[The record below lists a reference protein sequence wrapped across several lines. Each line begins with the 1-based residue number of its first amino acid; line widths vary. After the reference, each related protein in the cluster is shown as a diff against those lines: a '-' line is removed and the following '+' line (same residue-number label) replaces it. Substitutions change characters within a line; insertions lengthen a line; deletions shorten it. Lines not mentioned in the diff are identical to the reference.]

1 MYHTVAVTGATGFIG
16 RALLSALT
24 AGGWQVKALRHTAVP
39 SPEYNQQSIEW
50 LTGTLDDAGSL
61 RRLLQG
67 VDAVVHCAGAVRG
80 ISPAQFDPVN
90 EQGVANL
97 LAAALAQE
105 TPPRFIALSSLAA
118 REPGLSPYAASKR
131 KGELVLLSAIDR
143 LPWIAFR
150 PPAVYGPGDRELLP
164 LFQLMAKGI
173 SVVPRVHDSRFSL
186 IYVDDLVRALVLCLE
201 RSDIPTGV
209 YELDDGHPG
218 GYRWA
223 DIEQTVAAQCR
234 RSVRRVAIPLWLLAA
249 AAGVNVLL
257 SRARGVAPMLTP
269 GKVHELA
276 HPDWVCDS
284 SHWHRVSGWLPE
296 ISFSEGLHRTLL
308 CGTTAVE

>member
-1 MYHTVAVTGATGFIG
+1 MQRTVAVTGATGFIG

-24 AGGWQVKALRHTAVP
+24 AGGWQVKALRRAAAR
-39 SPEYNQQSIEW
+39 SPEYKQQPIEW
-50 LTGTLDDAGSL
+50 VTGTLDDAGSL
-61 RRLLQG
+61 RHLLQG

-80 ISPAQFDPVN
+80 ISPAQFDAVN

-105 TPPRFIALSSLAA
+105 TAPRFIALSSLAA

-131 KGELVLLSAIDR
+131 KGELVLLSAADR
-143 LPWIAFR
+143 LSWIALR

-173 SVVPRVHDSRFSL
+173 SAVPRVHDSRFSL
-186 IYVDDLVRALVLCLE
+186 IYVDDLVRALMRCLE
-201 RSDIPTGV
+201 RNDIPMGI

-223 DIEQTVAAQCR
+223 DIERTVAAQCH

-249 AAGVNVLL
+249 VAGVNVLL
-257 SRARGVAPMLTP
+257 ARIRGVAPMLTP
-269 GKVHELA
+269 GKVRELA

-284 SHWHRVSGWLPE
+284 SEWRRVSGWLPE
-296 ISFSEGLHRTLL
+296 FSFSEGLRRTLF
-308 CGTTAVE
+308 CGADAAE